1 MPDFK
6 DRRTGTD
13 RRSNWNDALSR
24 LKLQDDFLVE
34 LDNLLKD
41 MQEEGKLGEEEEQ
54 IFDSDLSY
62 WADRLATLRLQ
73 YKR

>member
-1 MPDFK
+1 MSDFK

-13 RRSNWNDALSR
+13 RRSNWNEALSR